1 MSPLPAF
8 DPSWIGLAAAT
19 LTTTAF
25 APQAIKAWRTRST
38 HDVSLGM
45 FLMLVVGI
53 ALWLTYGLLIDDMPL
68 IAANTVTLGL
78 AGTIL
83 AAKLRFR

>member
-38 HDVSLGM
+38 QDVSLGM

>member
-1 MSPLPAF
+1 
-8 DPSWIGLAAAT
+8 
-19 LTTTAF
+19 
-25 APQAIKAWRTRST
+25 
-38 HDVSLGM
+38 M